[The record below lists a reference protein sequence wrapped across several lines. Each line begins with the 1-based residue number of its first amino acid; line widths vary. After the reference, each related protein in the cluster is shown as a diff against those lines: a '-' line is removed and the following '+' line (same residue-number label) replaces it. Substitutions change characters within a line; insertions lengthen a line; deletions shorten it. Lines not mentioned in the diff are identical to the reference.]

1 MTRHVL
7 GKAPEMKGNV
17 HQKDQPRPWWY
28 RYRVFLAGLLL
39 GVGLWVAMA
48 LHLPNDTGALE
59 VGSPSPASIQARR
72 SAEYISEVRTASARA
87 QAEARPENFVYA
99 VDFELPSKQRTQLDE
114 LLTTI
119 TSVHTDPTL
128 SDEEELENLTELSQA
143 TGVLSD
149 TLAEMVISLDDEEW
163 NNVRKKTLSL
173 YDRAMER
180 YDYELTEESL
190 KQIREVVLP
199 SWTNYLTQPQR
210 NLVSAFISTFLRVNR
225 VLDEEATQKRKK
237 EAREAVEPV
246 RVNIQTGASIVRE
259 GDLIT
264 PEIVEQARAT
274 GALPRRLNRLSLVGV
289 GVLSGL
295 LSLIFMLYLAFL
307 QKDIIRQ
314 PRPLLV
320 ITVALIVTAIIAR
333 LLQSV
338 WPDQAYAFPL
348 STTILVLAVVFNLP
362 IALSSAMLLSI
373 VVGVLD
379 NAALSMTVTMMAG
392 STVAV
397 FAVRGADRSLTF
409 LLAGLGI
416 AAMTTMTQT
425 SFCMFNTGG
434 LCEDEWLTMLIFSGT
449 NGGLSA
455 ILSLGLFNIV
465 GNIAGVVTPLKLME
479 LSHPAQPML
488 RKIIHE
494 APGTY
499 YHSIAVANLAEAAAD
514 VVGADAL
521 LLRVGAY
528 YHDIGKTLRPFFFTD
543 NQMGRENVHNDL
555 DPYTSAEIIIDH
567 VREGIKMA
575 RSAGLPDQIVDFIAT
590 HHGTG
595 LVGHFYQLALRQHDT
610 VNPKDFRYPGPEPW
624 TREQGILMLAD
635 SVEATVR
642 AKVQNGKLV
651 ASGAAENGQ
660 GQKGGNG
667 GNQTLEQLVNGIIDE
682 RVRSGQLDNTS
693 LTLRDLVRIRQAFIT
708 SLKSIY
714 HRARNTFPRW

>member
-1 MTRHVL
+1 
-7 GKAPEMKGNV
+7 MKGKM
-17 HQKDQPRPWWY
+17 QPKDQPPPWWY
-28 RYRVFLAGLLL
+28 RYRVFLTGLLL
-39 GVGLWVAMA
+39 TMGLWAAMA

-59 VGSPSPASIQARR
+59 VGMPSPVSLQARR
-72 SAEYISEVRTASARA
+72 SAEYISEVRTAAARA
-87 QAEARPENFVYA
+87 QAEAQPENFVYT
-99 VDFELPSKQRTQLDE
+99 VDFELPSRQRTQLDD

-128 SDEEELENLTELSQA
+128 SDDEELEKLTELSEA
-143 TGVLSD
+143 TGVLSG

-173 YDRAMER
+173 YDRVMER
-180 YDYELTEESL
+180 YDYELTEKNL

-199 SWTNYLTQPQR
+199 SWTNYLPQPQQD
-210 NLVSAFISTFLRVNR
+210 LVSSFISTFLRVNR
-225 VLDEEATQKRKK
+225 VLDAEATQERKK
-237 EAREAVEPV
+237 EAREEVEPV
-246 RVNIQTGASIVRE
+246 RVNIQAGANIVRE
-259 GDLIT
+259 GDLVT
-264 PEIVEQARAT
+264 PEIIEQARAT
-274 GALPRRLNRLSLVGV
+274 GALPRRLNGLSLVGV

-295 LSLIFMLYLAFL
+295 LALIFMLYLAFL

-320 ITVALIVTAIIAR
+320 IIIALMMTAILAR
-333 LLQSV
+333 LFQSV
-338 WPDQAYAFPL
+338 WPDRAYAFPL

-379 NAALSMTVTMMAG
+379 DAALSMTVTMMAG
-392 STVAV
+392 STIAV

-409 LLAGLGI
+409 LLAGIGI
-416 AAMTTMTQT
+416 AAMTTMTQMA
-425 SFCMFNTGG
+425 FCMFNTGG
-434 LCEDEWLTMLIFSGT
+434 LCMDELLMTLLFGGM

-555 DPYTSAEIIIDH
+555 DPHTSAEIIIDH

-575 RSAGLPDQIVDFIAT
+575 RAAGLPDQIVDFIAT

-651 ASGAAENGQ
+651 ASGVAGN
-660 GQKGGNG
+660 GQKGGAGAGAG
-667 GNQTLEQLVNGIIDE
+667 GSQTIEQLVNSIIDD

-714 HRARNTFPRW
+714 HPRTEYVPQVVKA